1 MNRFSLLKDS
11 VPSMEKVH
19 CIAYFMSTLDFK
31 KYFYVVFRAAL
42 ENSAAAIVY
51 IAHTGNIVASFVLA
65 FAML

>member
-1 MNRFSLLKDS
+1 
-11 VPSMEKVH
+11 
-19 CIAYFMSTLDFK
+19 MSTLDFK